1 MIQAVLDLRLMIQA
15 VPSLWPGRR
24 ILVAVAGLSLSSGL
38 IAQDA
43 VHFPPTDAI
52 VIRVMRDVPAAVL
65 SKGFLGRTVVG
76 ATGSF
81 SFAEFEDGAGAP
93 LHHHE
98 REQVNV
104 GIEGQMEMGLGTH
117 TEPLPIGA
125 AVITPSNVRHAIRN
139 RSGARLVSLEFHTI
153 RRPDLVPPRPRP
165 TVPYPVSPEPVAI
178 ADDRMLAVQL
188 AAPDQPA
195 GVAKMIRGETC
206 TVAWRRLAAGVA
218 ADLAPA
224 RSSAELFVYVA
235 SGEADLT
242 ATGVAQRVAAGTLII
257 IPGHLQWVML
267 KQAGP
272 ADVALVEFRPAL
284 R

>member
-1 MIQAVLDLRLMIQA
+1 MRRL
-15 VPSLWPGRR
+15 
-24 ILVAVAGLSLSSGL
+24 LVVVAGLCLSITL
-38 IAQDA
+38 VAQDA

-52 VIRVMRDVPAAVL
+52 VIRVMRDVPAAQL

-104 GIEGQMEMGLGTH
+104 GIEGVMEMGLGTH
-117 TEPLPIGA
+117 TEPLPTGA
-125 AVITPSNVRHAIRN
+125 AVITPANVRHAIRN

-165 TVPYPVSPEPVAI
+165 TVPYPISPEPVAI
-178 ADDRMLAVQL
+178 PDDRKLAVQL
-188 AAPDQPA
+188 AAPGQPS

-206 TVAWRRLAAGVA
+206 TVAWRRLAAGAAA

-257 IPGHLQWVML
+257 IPGHLQNVML
-267 KQAGP
+267 KAAGP
-272 ADVALVEFRPAL
+272 VDVALVEFRPAL

>member
-1 MIQAVLDLRLMIQA
+1 MRRFLAV
-15 VPSLWPGRR
+15 
-24 ILVAVAGLSLSSGL
+24 VAGLSLGAGL
-38 IAQDA
+38 VAQDA
-43 VHFPPTDAI
+43 VHFPPTDTI
-52 VIRVMRDVPAAVL
+52 VIRVMRDVPAAQL

-104 GIEGQMEMGLGTH
+104 GIEGVMEMGLGTH
-117 TEPLPIGA
+117 TEPLPVGS
-125 AVITPSNVRHAIRN
+125 AVITPANVRHAIRN

-165 TVPYPVSPEPVAI
+165 AVPYPVSPEPVAI
-178 ADDRMLAVQL
+178 PDDRLLAVQL
-188 AAPDQPA
+188 ADPDQAP
-195 GVAKMIRGETC
+195 GVAKAIRGETC
-206 TVAWRRLAAGVA
+206 TIAWRRLAAGAAA

-235 SGEADLT
+235 SGEADVT
-242 ATGVAQRVAAGTLII
+242 AAGVARHVAAGTLVI
-257 IPGHLQWVML
+257 IPGHMQNVLM
-267 KQAGP
+267 KAAGP
-272 ADVALVEFRPAL
+272 GDVALVEFRPAIH
-284 R
+284 